1 MKSQVFIKI
10 ISMSNSHVNSLILK
24 EIVDF
29 NDDDSN
35 VSDRKIDS
43 QISRLG

>member
-10 ISMSNSHVNSLILK
+10 ISMSNCHVNSLILK

-29 NDDDSN
+29 NDDDSD
-35 VSDRKIDS
+35 VSDRKIDCK
-43 QISRLG
+43 ISRLG